1 MARAYK
7 DGAGA
12 SYNGSSSTPGFDAAK
27 DTVNS
32 FKTVPFG
39 SVLIDATNPGAG
51 YQANPTGKFY
61 EIFPFG
67 ADTGAGQLAYKQKV
81 DNSNAGVMRDCAECH
96 VGGGMN
102 EYAYANMPTAAYD
115 PAARTSLRTFDFG
128 SVVTAW
134 NYFIDIFNPDVTKR
148 GDVVKQDYAQTGVL
162 EMDCLMCHQTGYDW
176 AARKEAVRKGEF
188 DASRAVGAK
197 LVNEVAS
204 GTQVFYNY
212 TAVKTNASGK
222 LYVDLSATLNSKP
235 QSTNCSSCHQSQY
248 NVDWKKRGE
257 QWLEGQEVHYSL
269 GCMACHQRKDVT
281 NPQVGTSGLVSEAKL
296 GLCDPAK
303 GGASDF
309 DAMWNKLD
317 TVNFKQCSDCHE
329 PTGTTTW
336 PTYGAPNSENA
347 HTAKGLNAKIA
358 FDKNGAPASHMDI
371 MDCTACHIS
380 KNFDGGAMVD
390 GTGADAEGRV
400 ALHDEPQVARDMNGT
415 AGNALYWN
423 NGKLYG
429 ANLLTSSFLRDMNGM
444 DAANFGLDG
453 NNDGRN
459 AGMDTLLQ
467 THINDL
473 NNAVGAKAVTMEKNA
488 DGSWVN
494 EAEMTALY
502 ARINGDST
510 GTASTGTGTYPGGL
524 KQLLGISDATND
536 YKVIPKMS
544 FLMVPFKA
552 SHNIARTATMAWGKG
567 GCSDCHGANKGF
579 YNGAYPILGNMSGVD
594 TNGKNKFRFYSN
606 QVTTFTKVN
615 GLADITDSHPSV
627 VTKKGDRTVPV
638 TLLTKFDGPYV
649 PNASAVDNQTLRNID
664 RSEVIYEGTFQTR
677 DTAWYTTIAGSAPAA
692 SCSGPTSPFY
702 CATPTNIV
710 AQDAVKSKAT
720 STKGWLLK
728 VEVRPAGD
736 TNPNNITF
744 RTAQLGKDNAT
755 AMAEVLA
762 ALPASFTTNSDFT
775 VTEAGGALTITAAAN
790 KEIRISPQTDSGPL
804 GLKGKVYKADP
815 IVRGSNSY
823 AGRDAYVTYLNGLT
837 SPAAFG
843 IGIAPVASI
852 NPIADAS
859 AIDLGVQVKQN
870 ADVALTAP
878 AAQTNAGVEV
888 GNVTYAWTTSDGTVV
903 TNPASRTTATVKFA
917 TLGTKTITL
926 KVTDEE
932 GKVSQTST
940 NVDVI
945 VAPITIGWDGV
956 NDVATFTNLP
966 VGTASVKIAWGD
978 GFSTTKSGTA
988 VVDPLTVRHLYSTG
1002 TAKTIR
1008 FYCYNGT
1015 GAQIGYQQA
1024 TITP

>member
-12 SYNGSSSTPGFDAAK
+12 SYSGSTNQF
-27 DTVNS
+27 V
-32 FKTVPFG
+32 TVPFG
-39 SVLIDATNPGAG
+39 SVLVDATNPGAG
-51 YQANPTGKFY
+51 QQANPTGKFF
-61 EIFPFG
+61 EIFSFG

-115 PAARTSLRTFDFG
+115 PAARTSLRSFDFG
-128 SVVTAW
+128 TAVTAW
-134 NYFIDIFNPDVTKR
+134 NYFVDIFNTDVTKR

-197 LVNEVAS
+197 LVNSVAS

-212 TAVKTNASGK
+212 TAVKTNATGK
-222 LYVDLSATLNSKP
+222 LYVDLSSTLNSKP
-235 QSTNCSSCHQSQY
+235 TSSNCASCHQSQY

-281 NPQVGTSGLVSEAKL
+281 NPQVGTSGLVTDAKL

-317 TVNFKQCSDCHE
+317 TVNFKHCTDCHE
-329 PTGTTTW
+329 PTGTPAW

-347 HTAKGLNAKIA
+347 HTTKGLNAKIA
-358 FDKNGAPASHMDI
+358 FDKNGAPASHMEI
-371 MDCTACHIS
+371 MDCTACHIN

-390 GTGADAEGRV
+390 GTGADLEGRV
-400 ALHDEPQVARDMNGT
+400 ALHDEPQVARDMKGT
-415 AGNALYWN
+415 DGNALYWN

-494 EAEMTALY
+494 EAEMSALY

-510 GTASTGTGTYPGGL
+510 GTASAGDQTKLSGGL
-524 KQLLGISDATND
+524 KQLLGISDANND
-536 YKVIPKMS
+536 YKLIPKLS
-544 FLMVPFKA
+544 VLMVPFKA

-567 GCSDCHGANKGF
+567 GCSDCHGDKKGF

-594 TNGKNKFRFYSN
+594 SNGKNKFRFYSN

-615 GLADITDSHPSV
+615 GLADTTDSHPSV

-649 PNASAVDNQTLRNID
+649 NNTLAVDNQTLRNID
-664 RSEVIYEGTFQTR
+664 RSEVIYEATFQAR
-677 DTAWYTTIAGSAPAA
+677 DTAWYTAITGAAPAA

-702 CATPTNIV
+702 CATPTGV
-710 AQDAVKSKAT
+710 STQDAVKSKAT

-736 TNPNNITF
+736 ASVNSITF

-755 AMAEVLA
+755 TMAEVVA
-762 ALPASFTTNSDFT
+762 ALPASFTTNPDFT
-775 VTEAGGALTITAAAN
+775 VTEAGGALTITAAAG
-790 KEIRISPQTDSGPL
+790 KEIRISSQTDSGPL

-815 IVRGSNSY
+815 IVRGGNSY
-823 AGRDAYVTYLNGLT
+823 ATRDAYVGYLNTLT

-843 IGIAPVASI
+843 IGIDPVASI

-859 AIDLGVQVKQN
+859 AIDLGVQVKQSV
-870 ADVALTAP
+870 DVALSAP
-878 AAQTNAGVEV
+878 AAQTNGGIEV
-888 GNVTYAWTTSDGTVV
+888 GNVTYAWSSSDGVV
-903 TNPASRTTATVKFA
+903 TSPSSRTAASVKFA

-926 KVTDEE
+926 TVTDEE
-932 GKVSQTST
+932 GKVSRTST
-940 NVDVI
+940 NVTVI
-945 VAPITIGWDGV
+945 LPPITIGWDGV
-956 NDVATFTNLP
+956 NDIATFTNFP
-966 VGTASVKIAWGD
+966 VGTASVKVAWGD

-988 VVDPLTVRHLYSTG
+988 VIDPLNVKHLYSTG
-1002 TAKTIR
+1002 TAKTIK